1 MACGTEEKGEDRETS
16 FVKRRQFIRPRAPVP
31 LRWPKSNPAVLRGE
45 QEAAASDL
53 GGESANQPSE
63 GNGGR
68 EGEYCRRVDVVKS
81 HQPKHNLDNRPDR
94 DIGSLIYSNTSFISI
109 SADAEQRT
117 DGRRSAAAFLV
128 AFSTSSSV
136 KRRQKAAPSP

>member
-1 MACGTEEKGEDRETS
+1 M
-16 FVKRRQFIRPRAPVP
+16 
-31 LRWPKSNPAVLRGE
+31 
-45 QEAAASDL
+45 
-53 GGESANQPSE
+53 
-63 GNGGR
+63 
-68 EGEYCRRVDVVKS
+68 KS